1 MFNFNV
7 MDLLV
12 IKYLVVCKCVRN
24 NRILNL
30 LQTKFVEIFGKAE
43 QLLSPSYV
51 GYLTPLGKQKLEVLF
66 FLIYISYNLKQTVLR
81 IMSKISI
88 YDELDFFLSK
98 V

>member
-7 MDLLV
+7 MDLVV

-51 GYLTPLGKQKLEVLF
+51 GYLTPLDKQKLEVLF
-66 FLIYISYNLKQTVLR
+66 FFNLYILQFETNSFKNYV
-81 IMSKISI
+81 
-88 YDELDFFLSK
+88 
-98 V
+98 